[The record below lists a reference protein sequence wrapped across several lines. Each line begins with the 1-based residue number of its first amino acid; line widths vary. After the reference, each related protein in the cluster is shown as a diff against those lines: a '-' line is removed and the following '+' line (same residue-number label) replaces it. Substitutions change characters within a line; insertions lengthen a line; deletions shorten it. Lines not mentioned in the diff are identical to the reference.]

1 VSIVSQLYALNC
13 RRDSNGLEG
22 KTTSELELEFLA
34 DAFAQHGE
42 DPRGFYVLTP
52 AERDRREAD
61 KAKGDWRHDGE
72 DQADWDAR
80 VLAARRSRGED
91 IGEWFAEASGDRGRE
106 ACALDDPETHPCA
119 NYGESVGD
127 FGYGGVGSEGCC
139 IPGLDVEDPDPLPPA
154 EQKAL
159 YWETAKGWMC
169 APCLRAKAGRPTL
182 PDGTLDY
189 TISCPE
195 CVKNAW
201 RNHKERAAAS
211 QKMLAAARLLDP
223 PDATPASGGAL
234 LDDFDDLWPLPAVRG
249 VHYSRTVGA
258 PSAAGPKYPDR
269 NWADIAAAA
278 EPEGDIE
285 EERRKFKEAQ
295 HQAQAELNRRAKAE
309 QHRNRQAY
317 GRFVHGPRPPPP
329 DVIAPVACYV
339 FVRRS
344 PVWAPTEGP
353 AGEAMF
359 VLLGRVILCS
369 ASGEPRPRSVSFGRV
384 SRRSSRCKVLLCRD
398 SGRVDCRLMLRRAQC
413 HCSHTPFAFRAR
425 LPASLTRVGRRVAR
439 RRPEL

>member
-1 VSIVSQLYALNC
+1 VSVVAQLYALNC
-13 RRDSNGLEG
+13 RRDRNGLEG

-42 DPRGFYVLTP
+42 DPRCFSVLTP
-52 AERDRREAD
+52 AERDRRKAD

-72 DQADWDAR
+72 DQADWDVR

-201 RNHKERAAAS
+201 RNHKERAAAI
-211 QKMLAAARLLDP
+211 QKTLADARLLDP
-223 PDATPASGGAL
+223 PEAAPASGGAL

-285 EERRKFKEAQ
+285 EERRKLKEA
-295 HQAQAELNRRAKAE
+295 R
-309 QHRNRQAY
+309 RQAAAA
-317 GRFVHGPRPPPP
+317 RDQAAAARAESSARHPPPP
-329 DVIAPVACYV
+329 PPPPPLPAHCRTTDAARAGPVAATACAHGSV
-339 FVRRS
+339 MKHVARGVSASICTIQVARD
-344 PVWAPTEGP
+344 VTAIP
-353 AGEAMF
+353 AG
-359 VLLGRVILCS
+359 
-369 ASGEPRPRSVSFGRV
+369 
-384 SRRSSRCKVLLCRD
+384 
-398 SGRVDCRLMLRRAQC
+398 
-413 HCSHTPFAFRAR
+413 
-425 LPASLTRVGRRVAR
+425 
-439 RRPEL
+439 RRPSWRGKPTGASSMVRGRPLRM